1 MRHLFVGLVVAMAFA
16 TAFFAFV
23 VGYSMVAPI
32 VAHHFPTA
40 TWLSD
45 DPRIDLGGL
54 AAVLLGTLVGVQAA
68 REYKREGR
76 FSWKRQVFGLGGRR
90 LRS

>member
-1 MRHLFVGLVVAMAFA
+1 MRHLFVGLVVAVAFA
-16 TAFFAFV
+16 TVFFAFV
-23 VGYSMVAPI
+23 VGYSMVSPI

-40 TWLSD
+40 TWLVD

-54 AAVLLGTLVGVQAA
+54 VAVLLGTLVGVESAQ
-68 REYKREGR
+68 EYKREGR
-76 FSWKRQVFGLGGRR
+76 FSWKRQMLGSGCRR